1 MWINNKEVFK
11 LTDEQKLKKV
21 EELIGYTYN
30 DISLLKLA
38 LTHKSYAYE
47 KGITSNNDYN
57 ERIEY
62 LGDAILEHIISDMLY
77 NDKKVYSEGEMT
89 KKRAAIVC
97 ETSLSLALK
106 EIGLQDYIYLGKCET
121 QNLVAKKDAI
131 IADCFEAILGSIYID
146 GGYDKAKEFVL
157 TKLSIQIKEVLEG
170 KDFNTD
176 YKTKLQEI
184 LQKNGSVKIEYKLL
198 KEEGP
203 EHNKTFYVEVVFN
216 GKKIGEGVGKNK
228 KSAEQAA
235 AAYAIKRI

>member
-1 MWINNKEVFK
+1 MTEN
-11 LTDEQKLKKV
+11 QKLEIVQEK
-21 EELIGYTYN
+21 LGYKYN
-30 DISLLKLA
+30 NESLLKHA

-47 KGITSNNDYN
+47 RGNISNNDYN

-62 LGDAILEHIISDMLY
+62 LGDAILEHIISEMLY
-77 NDKKVYSEGEMT
+77 KDTKNYSEGEMT

-106 EIGLQDYIYLGKCET
+106 KTGVHEYIYLGKCEL
-121 QNLVAKKDAI
+121 NSAVEKKDAI
-131 IADCFEAILGSIYID
+131 IADCFEAILGSIYLD
-146 GGYDKAKEFVL
+146 GGYDKAKEFVFN
-157 TKLSIQIKEVLEG
+157 KLKGQIQEVLDG

-184 LQKNGSVKIEYKLL
+184 LQKNGNVKIEYNLR

-203 EHNKTFYVEVVFN
+203 EHNKTFFVEVVFN
-216 GKKIGEGVGKNK
+216 GKKIGEGIGKNK

-235 AAYAIKRI
+235 AASAIKRI